1 MARVSRACAVVF
13 AAFLLLSVAPTPNTT
28 RPNILLIVV
37 DTLRFDAVSAENT
50 PFLASLGKRAVVF
63 ANAHSTHDFTPPRS
77 LTARRGQG
85 VALMA
90 VERDIFIL
98 LRLPRG

>member
-1 MARVSRACAVVF
+1 MRV
-13 AAFLLLSVAPTPNTT
+13 LTAPEAHGEHHGR
-28 RPNILLIVV
+28 RPVLP
-37 DTLRFDAVSAENT
+37 S
-50 PFLASLGKRAVVF
+50 G
-63 ANAHSTHDFTPPRS
+63 THDFTPPRS